1 MWGCSF
7 GSPVRSEGNLNQS
20 GASGEKGGEENDAGL
35 TKGLNMHR
43 WGLNRMR
50 REKRVEKDNPR
61 VDRDATH

>member
-1 MWGCSF
+1 M
-7 GSPVRSEGNLNQS
+7 NQN
-20 GASGEKGGEENDAGL
+20 GASGEKGEEENDAGL
-35 TKGLNMHR
+35 TRGNMHG